1 MVGYSHAPKASKPTR
16 RTKTAEAAASPTMSE
31 RKEPVPAVSE
41 KLTNS
46 ESGGSSVSVD
56 LTEQKVKLMAA
67 IKQEKKFFYG
77 TVVAQAQRIELE
89 PEVVTFTFTPGQK
102 TLATQLAQNTPWL
115 EEIAETVLG
124 RKLAVRS
131 AQGMVSPSESLSG
144 TSSNPPV
151 ETVSPETKT
160 DKPEGETLRPQVMDD
175 TFVKAMVDVLSA
187 EIDDVQKL

>member
-1 MVGYSHAPKASKPTR
+1 
-16 RTKTAEAAASPTMSE
+16 
-31 RKEPVPAVSE
+31 
-41 KLTNS
+41 
-46 ESGGSSVSVD
+46 
-56 LTEQKVKLMAA
+56 MAA